1 METEI
6 NGVRVVFRDKFPARF
21 GWELMPVIRRLNAER
36 RKYLMLDEK
45 GDPVLD
51 ERELP
56 MMVDDYPGY
65 MEIVTSM
72 LTYDEITRFVRGAVL
87 EWDFDGDL
95 DTDKACDE
103 LSTVM
108 ELLPLAKTAI
118 DLFYTADTSGEEA
131 SPSIPAS
138 ED

>member
-1 METEI
+1 M
-6 NGVRVVFRDKFPARF
+6 RVTQANRGFLIV
-21 GWELMPVIRRLNAER
+21 
-36 RKYLMLDEK
+36 LDEK

-56 MMVDDYPGY
+56 TLVDDAPGY

-72 LTYDEITRFVRGAVL
+72 LTYEEITRFVRGAVL
-87 EWDFDGDL
+87 EWGFDGDL

-108 ELLPLAKTAI
+108 ELLPPK
-118 DLFYTADTSGEEA
+118 
-131 SPSIPAS
+131 
-138 ED
+138 